1 MIKSIFVLDRYHLN
15 KAIKAAGAHIEKAE
29 REIWRAIKHDEKEYL
44 KIVLETIID
53 ATETTSK
60 IEAVKEARTYI
71 LNHWETLRH
80 HYSTDYAGC
89 SAEGHIS
96 HIYSELKKVSGETL
110 DNLPALNAGRKT
122 QLAVMLRGIRG
133 I

>member
-1 MIKSIFVLDRYHLN
+1 
-15 KAIKAAGAHIEKAE
+15 
-29 REIWRAIKHDEKEYL
+29 
-44 KIVLETIID
+44 
-53 ATETTSK
+53 
-60 IEAVKEARTYI
+60 VKEARTYI

-96 HIYSELKKVSGETL
+96 HIYSDRLSSRPKGWSVEGVDQMARLRVFKLNGGNIYDITLKRKQERARETRIMELDLRMITTKLKKVSGETL